1 LTEGILDVGGTRVAR
16 QAQTGRDRRPGGP
29 EQPVDLFCLLGPE
42 GDRSRPVSV
51 QQQEETV
58 RRWYVKAFLQ
68 SDPSFRGPWLIEK
81 RSVGEGVVAVAPYDT
96 AGFHSPDW
104 VGFEGE
110 GSPQQYPGLSG
121 LWAGVPYDFV
131 NSGNF
136 PPEVTGCLHGT

>member
-1 LTEGILDVGGTRVAR
+1 
-16 QAQTGRDRRPGGP
+16 
-29 EQPVDLFCLLGPE
+29 
-42 GDRSRPVSV
+42 VSV

-110 GSPQQYPGLSG
+110 GARSNTRGSPACGRASPTTS
-121 LWAGVPYDFV
+121 
-131 NSGNF
+131 
-136 PPEVTGCLHGT
+136 